1 MTQPKTLFEKLA
13 LNEIPSWKIW
23 ENETHMAFLTPF
35 PNTTGVTVVA
45 PKKNIGDDAFELGNE
60 DYQELMLVSKK
71 IAMALKK
78 ALKVSRVA
86 LVIEGLGVPHV
97 HIKLFPLHGDLENSE
112 NWQAENRFFPEY
124 VGYLVTNNGPK
135 MSDEELGNLQ
145 AKIKQVINQS
155 KE

>member
-1 MTQPKTLFEKLA
+1 MTQQKSLFEKLA
-13 LNEIPSWKIW
+13 DNEIPSWKIW

-45 PKKNIGDDAFELGNE
+45 PKKNIGDDAFELKNE
-60 DYQELMLVSKK
+60 DYQELMSVAKK

-112 NWQAENRFFPEY
+112 NWQANQRFFPEY

-155 KE
+155 